1 MDILLSIIVPMYN
14 VEKYIAR
21 CLNSIINNKG
31 FSGSC
36 ELIVVNDGTKDNSES
51 IARVI
56 LSNVPNAFVIS
67 QDNRGLSAARNAGLA
82 KAKGRYVWFIDSDD
96 WIKGDS
102 MSILMEYLENGADII
117 QFGYC
122 LAYDTQESK
131 DFHRTACKSS
141 GKEIL
146 IRKNWEAPAQFSLF
160 KRTLLMDND
169 LHFYVGIYH
178 EDMEF
183 TPRAIWYA
191 QNVIIIDEI
200 LYNYYQGNPHSIVSV
215 PNIKKCYDL
224 IFVSKSTINFIDTV
238 VTDNACKSALLNL
251 AALEF
256 NTCLRKISL
265 FDKKEI
271 KSFIAN
277 LKEDKTF
284 LKRFRVCTSIK
295 YRLMAWAVSISPY
308 FYIKILSSSKK

>member
-1 MDILLSIIVPMYN
+1 MEISLSIIVPMYN

-21 CLNSIINNKG
+21 CLYSIINNKG
-31 FSGSC
+31 FSDSC
-36 ELIVVNDGTKDNSES
+36 ELIVVNDGTKDKSEA
-51 IARVI
+51 IAQQI

-67 QDNRGLSAARNAGLA
+67 QDNQGLSAARNAGLA
-82 KAKGRYVWFIDSDD
+82 KAKGKYVWFIDSDD
-96 WIKGDS
+96 WIAEVS
-102 MSILMEYLENGADII
+102 ISILMEYMENDADII

-131 DFHRTACKSS
+131 DFHRTACMST

-146 IRKNWEAPAQFSLF
+146 IRKNWEAPAPFSLF

-191 QNVIIIDEI
+191 KNVYVIDEI
-200 LYNYYQGNPHSIVSV
+200 LYNYYQGNPHSIVTV

-224 IFVSKSTINFIDTV
+224 IFVAKNTVHFIDTV
-238 VTDNACKSALLNL
+238 VTDKDCKSALLNL
-251 AALEF
+251 AALEL
-256 NTCLRKISL
+256 NTCLRKISM
-265 FDKKEI
+265 FDSKLI
-271 KSFIAN
+271 KNFIKGLN
-277 LKEDKTF
+277 EDKTF
-284 LKRFRVCTSIK
+284 LKRFRKCSSRK
-295 YRLMAWAVSISPY
+295 YRLMAWAVSFSPY
-308 FYIKILSSSKK
+308 FYIKILSYSKK